1 MFSQGAKAYQEI
13 GVHTAVTT
21 ANPVQIVVLLYEGAM
36 AAIMGAK
43 GEIERR
49 NIVGKSK
56 LINRAIDIVE
66 GLRLAL
72 DMDKGEEI
80 ASSLSDLYQYM
91 VQRLSVANMSN
102 DTTILDEIHGLLA
115 DLHGAWVQIS
125 DNGPPPAGPTP

>member
-91 VQRLSVANMSN
+91 VQRLSMANMSN
-102 DTTILDEIHGLLA
+102 DTAILDEIHGLLA